1 MALIFF
7 GNWKLFDGLQIHP
20 EKVLRRTSKIDRRVD
35 MAHKASKEDA
45 QDAKAPMWV
54 RHEGAKARK
63 SRGCVNHV
71 RRGTGRHTRRE
82 GV

>member
-7 GNWKLFDGLQIHP
+7 RNWKLFDGLQIHP
-20 EKVLRRTSKIDRRVD
+20 EKFLRRTSKIDRCAD
-35 MAHKASKEDA
+35 MARKARKEDA
-45 QDAKAPMWV
+45 QDARAQRWV

-71 RRGTGRHTRRE
+71 RRGAGRHTRRE